1 VSREG
6 QAEVEPL
13 KMVQIKPHVIIIGLR
28 AGVGLSS
35 IVNICGVKKTTII

>member
-13 KMVQIKPHVIIIGLR
+13 KMVQIKPHVIIGLR

-35 IVNICGVKKTTII
+35 IVNIYGVTKTTII